1 MAADA
6 SDAQRLAPAI
16 RASAR
21 PRPAVAVAHEANRVA
36 NERLNA
42 IEVGMRKLG
51 WFDKARR
58 SADESSNR
66 EDALIAGMSG
76 RYETIDE
83 WCAAQSAVMS

>member
-1 MAADA
+1 
-6 SDAQRLAPAI
+6 
-16 RASAR
+16 
-21 PRPAVAVAHEANRVA
+21 
-36 NERLNA
+36 
-42 IEVGMRKLG
+42 MRKLG